1 VARLGR
7 HGRRRER
14 RFRDCES
21 RLWGGDS
28 RQLALGTNP
37 PIRRS
42 VSDRTVLLTAI
53 AMPSQR
59 YYRQRARTLLAWSR
73 ATKDKAYAAQLR
85 LRAAN
90 ELEQAEHAREAVTD
104 LNPLLSEFNAGQM
117 RKEGKEG

>member
-1 VARLGR
+1 M
-7 HGRRRER
+7 
-14 RFRDCES
+14 
-21 RLWGGDS
+21 
-28 RQLALGTNP
+28 GTNP

-90 ELEQAEHAREAVTD
+90 ELEQAEHAREAVAD
-104 LNPLLSEFNAGQM
+104 LNPLLSEFSVGQM
-117 RKEGKEG
+117 SKDGKEG